1 MRRLLTV
8 LSLATAAWAL
18 AGEAALA
25 ADALVVVET
34 ASGGRFSGAVDGSS
48 TPHQLVL
55 SNARSGI
62 TLRRSI
68 VWERIMAATIDGR
81 PVAVEEL
88 RAEAGKGSG
97 TQRVP
102 GVQGSA
108 DRSLGRGARKI
119 ELLGKALPEMVDEES
134 AQQQTGPPP
143 RVTMVATD
151 PYIANWDGD
160 VETDGLVVEIAPRD
174 WYGGLVAAG
183 GTVEVELFAAQR
195 RVFHHAP
202 LSGGDTL
209 ELVERWTRSVSAP
222 DFGPR
227 GVQLRLP
234 YGAIHPELR
243 PDWMAGWYGLV
254 HVKFTIPGHG
264 VFEDSRDGVRVRPWA
279 PNRDQLEL
287 NTGRRFVPTERL
299 GRVN

>member
-1 MRRLLTV
+1 M
-8 LSLATAAWAL
+8 
-18 AGEAALA
+18 
-25 ADALVVVET
+25 
-34 ASGGRFSGAVDGSS
+34 
-48 TPHQLVL
+48 PQ
-55 SNARSGI
+55 
-62 TLRRSI
+62 
-68 VWERIMAATIDGR
+68 
-81 PVAVEEL
+81 
-88 RAEAGKGSG
+88 
-97 TQRVP
+97 Q
-102 GVQGSA
+102 
-108 DRSLGRGARKI
+108 
-119 ELLGKALPEMVDEES
+119 VDEE
-134 AQQQTGPPP
+134 AMLQKAEPLP
-143 RVTMVATD
+143 RVTMVAID

-174 WYGGLVAAG
+174 WYGGLAAAS

-195 RVFHHAP
+195 RTFHHAP

-209 ELVERWTRSVSAP
+209 ELVERWTRAVRAE

-254 HVKFTIPGHG
+254 HVTVTIPGHG
-264 VFEDSRDGVRVRPWA
+264 VFEDSRDGVRIRPWA

-299 GRVN
+299 GRVE